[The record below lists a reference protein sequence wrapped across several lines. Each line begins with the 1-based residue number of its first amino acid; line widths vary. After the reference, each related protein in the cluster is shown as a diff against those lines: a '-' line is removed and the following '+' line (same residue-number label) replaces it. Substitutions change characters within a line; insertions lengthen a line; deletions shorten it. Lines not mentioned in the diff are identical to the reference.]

1 MNIKNNVKGKN
12 ILLLCE
18 NFYDYDKV
26 IKEELYKLGANFVFL
41 KNINYFN
48 SLREFPKCNI
58 YKCLKGELGRKLWT
72 KKLIN
77 EIRNYK
83 FDIFLCIETVC
94 FVKKFMH
101 QLKLMNPNIKMILF
115 LWDTYETQQGAY
127 KDYRFLFDKV
137 FTFDKDDAIRYNM
150 EYYPDFYIPQKPLP
164 KYEYDLCFVGTA
176 NESTTIHRFE
186 LVDYVC
192 KFCELNNLKSF
203 LYLRAMPVQ
212 SKYKLFKLIKRGIR
226 YFGVFHQLCKKFKD
240 RDWLHFTPLSLR
252 ECNKI
257 QSSSRVLLDLNHKN
271 RQGMTINCITA
282 IAHGQKLITT
292 NKCIKDEPFYNPNM
306 IYVMDDEKPYLD
318 ITFWDRPNQKTDLS
332 QLRLDNWLL
341 HITE

>member
-77 EIRNYK
+77 EIRSYK
-83 FDIFLCIETVC
+83 FDLFICIENLC
-94 FVKKFMH
+94 FTKSFMNEFKLLNRNVKT
-101 QLKLMNPNIKMILF
+101 ILF
-115 LWDTYETQQGAY
+115 LWDKYETQQGAY

-137 FTFDKDDAIRYNM
+137 FTFDKDDAIAYNM
-150 EYYPDFYIPQKPLP
+150 QYYPDFYIPQKSLP
-164 KYEYDLCFVGTA
+164 KYEYDLAFVGTV
-176 NESTTIHRFE
+176 NDRSTIHRFE

-292 NKCIKDEPFYNPNM
+292 NKRIKDEPFYNPNM